1 MSDVLSEAPAV
12 QGSPDHGAGD
22 DSALAFGLHVRTS
35 PPLSWLATLA
45 ALAAML
51 INQLLL
57 PALNDSTR
65 RPLMH
70 QLDRWGVFSTN
81 LAAVSSLIALGFGL
95 LAFVRYST
103 VMTLRQRLL
112 VGGFG
117 GFVFLPTIALAVLF
131 ERQRT
136 TAQIVLFALGAAQV
150 LAAIISTSAARAAR
164 GRYTRVIAILAATMA
179 VCVLSAQVLQL
190 VSQVRLVDWQLTAQQ
205 AAQGIGEACYLLL
218 LAGMTPMLMPYRNDA
233 RSRVARLC
241 GFFVLPIALGS
252 MYMAERALQSDYT
265 VLLYHAQRV
274 TLFIDIWPRLYA
286 VPIGLALSAS
296 VAALCATDAVARQAA
311 AAVLLL
317 LASGYAPHAPG
328 RLLTGTLA
336 IVLLARAIIS
346 PAENP
351 APAKST
357 KPASLRAPAG

>member
-12 QGSPDHGAGD
+12 QGAPDHGAGD
-22 DSALAFGLHVRTS
+22 DAALVFGLHVRTS
-35 PPLSWLATLA
+35 PPLSWLATAA

-51 INQLLL
+51 VNQVLL
-57 PALNDSTR
+57 PALNDSAH
-65 RPLMH
+65 RPLLH
-70 QLDRWGVFSTN
+70 QLDRWGVFATN

-112 VGGFG
+112 IGGFG

-131 ERQRT
+131 ARQRT

-150 LAAIISTSAARAAR
+150 LSAIVATGAARAAR
-164 GRYTRVIAILAATMA
+164 SRYARLIAALAVTMA

-190 VSQVRLVDWQLTAQQ
+190 VAQVRLVDWQLSAQQ
-205 AAQGIGEACYLLL
+205 AAQGVGEVCYLLL
-218 LAGMTPMLMPYRNDA
+218 LAGMTPLLMPHRSDT
-233 RSRVARLC
+233 RSRLSRMA
-241 GFFVLPIALGS
+241 GFFMLPIVLGAL
-252 MYMAERALQSDYT
+252 YMAERALQSDYT

-274 TLFIDIWPRLYA
+274 TLFIDVWPRLYA
-286 VPIGLALSAS
+286 VPIGLAAASS
-296 VAALCATDAVARQAA
+296 VAALCAADTVARQAA

-328 RLLTGTLA
+328 RILTGTLA
-336 IVLLARAIIS
+336 IVLLARAIVS
-346 PAENP
+346 PAATL
-351 APAKST
+351 APPKPVT
-357 KPASLRAPAG
+357 VRPPAS